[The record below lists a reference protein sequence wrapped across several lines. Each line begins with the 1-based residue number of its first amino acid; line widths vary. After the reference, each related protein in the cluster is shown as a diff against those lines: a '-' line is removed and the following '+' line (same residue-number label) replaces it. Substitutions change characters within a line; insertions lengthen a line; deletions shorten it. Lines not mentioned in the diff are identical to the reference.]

1 MDEFKGLLR
10 CVDELDA
17 CQCTKIDPLH
27 VSRQMLR
34 SHPMRMFQIS
44 NDFHSK
50 AVWVT
55 AVFGR
60 DAKHLTENPSVQR

>member
-1 MDEFKGLLR
+1 MCKDRSFTRLTT
-10 CVDELDA
+10 DA
-17 CQCTKIDPLH
+17 EITSDAD
-27 VSRQMLR
+27 V
-34 SHPMRMFQIS
+34 QIS

-50 AVWVT
+50 AVWVK